1 MKVVILYVIL
11 VCFWAEVS
19 CAQKQLGLDDCI
31 SLAFKHSTQIKNAVL
46 DLEASKDLKRESF
59 TKYFPKVNLSGVS
72 YVANTEIF
80 ETELVPGMEVSFLKK
95 GTMGGIT
102 AMQPIYA
109 GGLIKNSNKLASI
122 QVETKKLMLEYT
134 EDEVQRTVEQ
144 YYLQYV
150 SLYKKMETL
159 HTLENL
165 IQNTRR
171 DVEGLVKSGVTTT
184 NSLLEVELK
193 ENEIASC
200 KLQVN
205 NGLKHLKMLLGQQI
219 GMNIDEFVIADWAYE
234 ELVSPEKYKV
244 NHESALYRTVTY
256 QLNENNVK
264 MANLQT
270 KLERSKY
277 MPSLA
282 IGVGYWSH
290 NLFSQWNS
298 FGLIHATVSIP
309 ILQWWGGSHAI
320 KRKRKEEK
328 IVRLNMENTKELLLI
343 QMQRIY
349 DDLIVAYGQVEI
361 SQKSIDTA
369 SEHVR
374 INAECFKVGT
384 ITLTTLLESQSMLQ
398 RAHDQY
404 VEKYT
409 EYLIKLSEY
418 KRLTRNYNQ

>member
-1 MKVVILYVIL
+1 MKAIILYVIL

-19 CAQKQLGLDDCI
+19 CAQKQLSLDDCI

-80 ETELVPGMEVSFLKK
+80 ATELVPGMEVSFFKK

-384 ITLTTLLESQSMLQ
+384 ITLTTLLESQSILQ

>member
-19 CAQKQLGLDDCI
+19 CAQKQLSLDDCI

-384 ITLTTLLESQSMLQ
+384 ITLTTLLESQSMLL

>member
-19 CAQKQLGLDDCI
+19 CAQKQLSLDDCI

-290 NLFSQWNS
+290 NLFSQWDS

>member
-19 CAQKQLGLDDCI
+19 CAQKQLSLDDCI

-290 NLFSQWNS
+290 NLFSQWDS

-349 DDLIVAYGQVEI
+349 D
-361 SQKSIDTA
+361 
-369 SEHVR
+369 
-374 INAECFKVGT
+374 C
-384 ITLTTLLESQSMLQ
+384 LL
-398 RAHDQY
+398 
-404 VEKYT
+404 YT
-409 EYLIKLSEY
+409 SPSP
-418 KRLTRNYNQ
+418 RDA

>member
-1 MKVVILYVIL
+1 M
-11 VCFWAEVS
+11 
-19 CAQKQLGLDDCI
+19 
-31 SLAFKHSTQIKNAVL
+31 

>member
-19 CAQKQLGLDDCI
+19 CAQKQLSLDDCI

>member
-1 MKVVILYVIL
+1 MKAVILYVIL

-19 CAQKQLGLDDCI
+19 CAQKQLSLDDCI

-80 ETELVPGMEVSFLKK
+80 ATELVPGMEVSFFKK

-384 ITLTTLLESQSMLQ
+384 ITLTTLLESQSILQ

-409 EYLIKLSEY
+409 EYLMKLSEY

>member
-1 MKVVILYVIL
+1 MKAVILYVIL

-19 CAQKQLGLDDCI
+19 CAQKQLSLDDCI

-80 ETELVPGMEVSFLKK
+80 ATELVPGMEVSFFKK

>member
-19 CAQKQLGLDDCI
+19 CAQKQLSLDDCI

-282 IGVGYWSH
+282 IGVGYWSY

-418 KRLTRNYNQ
+418 KRVNKKL

>member
-19 CAQKQLGLDDCI
+19 CAQKQLSLDNCI
-31 SLAFKHSTQIKNAVL
+31 SLAFKHSTQIKNVVL

>member
-19 CAQKQLGLDDCI
+19 CAQKQLSLDDCI

-290 NLFSQWNS
+290 NLFSQWDS

-369 SEHVR
+369 SEYVR

>member
-1 MKVVILYVIL
+1 
-11 VCFWAEVS
+11 
-19 CAQKQLGLDDCI
+19 
-31 SLAFKHSTQIKNAVL
+31 
-46 DLEASKDLKRESF
+46 
-59 TKYFPKVNLSGVS
+59 
-72 YVANTEIF
+72 
-80 ETELVPGMEVSFLKK
+80 
-95 GTMGGIT
+95 
-102 AMQPIYA
+102 
-109 GGLIKNSNKLASI
+109 
-122 QVETKKLMLEYT
+122 
-134 EDEVQRTVEQ
+134 
-144 YYLQYV
+144 
-150 SLYKKMETL
+150 
-159 HTLENL
+159 
-165 IQNTRR
+165 
-171 DVEGLVKSGVTTT
+171 
-184 NSLLEVELK
+184 
-193 ENEIASC
+193 
-200 KLQVN
+200 
-205 NGLKHLKMLLGQQI
+205 
-219 GMNIDEFVIADWAYE
+219 
-234 ELVSPEKYKV
+234 
-244 NHESALYRTVTY
+244 
-256 QLNENNVK
+256 

-384 ITLTTLLESQSMLQ
+384 ITLTTLLESQSILQ

>member
-1 MKVVILYVIL
+1 MKAVILYVIL

-19 CAQKQLGLDDCI
+19 CAQKQLSLDDCI

-80 ETELVPGMEVSFLKK
+80 ATELVPGMEVSFFKK

-384 ITLTTLLESQSMLQ
+384 ITLTTLLESQSILQ

>member
-1 MKVVILYVIL
+1 MKAVILYVIL

-19 CAQKQLGLDDCI
+19 CAQKQLSLDDCI

-46 DLEASKDLKRESF
+46 DLEASKDLKRGSF

-80 ETELVPGMEVSFLKK
+80 ATELVPGMEVSFFKK

-384 ITLTTLLESQSMLQ
+384 ITLTTLLESQSILQ

>member
-19 CAQKQLGLDDCI
+19 CAQKQLSLDDCI

-205 NGLKHLKMLLGQQI
+205 NGLKHLKILLGQQI